1 MSMQPQYTKARERLE
16 HDNAI
21 DSIPTGILNPNDIYL
36 EIAMERQR
44 QDAKW
49 GEQNWPIR
57 NEEAAL
63 TRYYKDAAQLSKDL
77 CDKMA
82 SLGTLTWR
90 DILKEEFDEVF
101 AEEDATAQRA
111 ELVQVAAV
119 AVAMIECIDRKTRTN
134 TSLFAKEP

>member
-1 MSMQPQYTKARERLE
+1 MSMQPQHAKAGARLE
-16 HDNAI
+16 HNGEATI
-21 DSIPTGILNPNDIYL
+21 ASPTTLPNDIYL

-57 NEEAAL
+57 HEEAAL

-119 AVAMIECIDRKTRTN
+119 AVAMIECIDRKTH
-134 TSLFAKEP
+134 AI